1 MLNTERK
8 RKKSISIAF
17 LHAHKKF
24 FTHSPHSSP
33 TIKLNQ
39 KYHTKHKKIT
49 PPKSKKHIRI
59 YRKIYNRLC
68 CLINPC
74 RQQQHKKELNSHTE
88 FTAQL
93 QP

>member
-8 RKKSISIAF
+8 RRKKSISIAF

-39 KYHTKHKKIT
+39 KYLHQSQRSTYEYKGKNI
-49 PPKSKKHIRI
+49 
-59 YRKIYNRLC
+59 
-68 CLINPC
+68 
-74 RQQQHKKELNSHTE
+74 
-88 FTAQL
+88 
-93 QP
+93 